1 MNIIEQYRIENI
13 IIEVAK
19 QNPEIDINSIKR
31 KIKEEIRVKMENP
44 TLASKVGVDYIMG
57 VISKNRKFI
66 FEQEVRKPILRNTM
80 TDKYKEGEE
89 K

>member
-31 KIKEEIRVKMENP
+31 KIKEEIRVKMKNP

-57 VISKNRKFI
+57 VISKNRKSI
-66 FEQEVRKPILRNTM
+66 FEQEVRKPILRKTI